1 MSEALALSLSE
12 KYVHDRALLGRPI
25 STLARMAG
33 LTVDDVYRRLI
44 PELARTDLGEVI
56 KFAKVG
62 LHYASIVD
70 RNRLREECGPQF
82 IIALDMI
89 INSVKQGLDS
99 KEAWIRRAAMTMHG
113 DLIDE
118 MAEKQRFIETLMTDR
133 KIEILKESKE
143 KIAKLQAEIY
153 DLEEKDG
160 AFEICQT

>member
-1 MSEALALSLSE
+1 MSELALSLSE
-12 KYVHDRALLGRPI
+12 KYIQDRNLLSKPI
-25 STLARMAG
+25 SSLAKMAG
-33 LTVDDVYRRLI
+33 LTVNDIYSRLI
-44 PELARTDLGEVI
+44 PELTKTDLGEVI

-62 LHYASIVD
+62 LRYASIVD

-82 IIALDMI
+82 IIALEMI

-118 MAEKQRFIETLMTDR
+118 MAEKQRFVETLMMDR

-153 DLEEKDG
+153 EFEEKDG
-160 AFEICQT
+160 AYEICRT